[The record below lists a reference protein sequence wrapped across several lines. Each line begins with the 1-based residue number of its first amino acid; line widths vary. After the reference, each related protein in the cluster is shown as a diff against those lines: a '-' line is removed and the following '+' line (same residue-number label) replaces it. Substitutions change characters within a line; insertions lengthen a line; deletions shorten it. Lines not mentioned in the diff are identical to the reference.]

1 MHIVCVF
8 FVIKQTHSSSY
19 FVYLDQKH
27 PLATKWPVLANLRWT
42 KTWSPYL
49 CNTMFSRSLLF
60 TEIKREKPYHY
71 RVI

>member
-1 MHIVCVF
+1 MHIVCVC

-19 FVYLDQKH
+19 FVCLDQKH

-49 CNTMFSRSLLF
+49 CNTIVYLFSSMYTNYIEKCEILL
-60 TEIKREKPYHY
+60 
-71 RVI
+71 